1 MIFLNL
7 KSNQFL
13 RNISYALSANL
24 VVLFISVILNLFVP
38 KYVGVQQYSMWQL
51 YLFYS
56 NYTGFFPLGWIDGIS
71 LKYAGEEYDDIK
83 KTSLGAQYWILF
95 LTEFVS
101 VIILLIC
108 TNIFVNSGIYR
119 SVYIYSILS
128 IIILVSRGFILI
140 ILQSANRIR
149 EYAALSR
156 NDRFIYI
163 FLLVISFFFNAKS
176 FHILIGLDLLSKFII
191 LLWGMYIIRDLL
203 FKNIHLNNKI
213 FGEIFE
219 NIRVGSSLMFSN
231 IASMLISGIPRW
243 FVERK
248 WDVETFGKLSLTL
261 NISNLFMVFMNAI
274 GIVLFPILRRANQ
287 NKLSQIYR
295 NIRSVFV
302 PFTYCLLIFFFPIK
316 FILEIWLPEYSE
328 SMSYMG
334 ILFPMIV
341 YEGRVSLLINTF
353 LKTIRKEKS
362 ILYINLLTL
371 VVSVTAS
378 ILSINVVGNLSLSV
392 FCIMFTIF
400 FRGFFLEL
408 LLFRELDISMNK
420 IILIETLLTF
430 IFVLCNSLLSEGA
443 SLLCY
448 VVFLLMYLFYSRKNI
463 WLGIQGIK
471 YMLSK

>member
-1 MIFLNL
+1 MNL

-56 NYTGFFPLGWIDGIS
+56 SYTGFFPLGWIDGIS

-231 IASMLISGIPRW
+231 IASILISGIPRW

>member
-1 MIFLNL
+1 
-7 KSNQFL
+7 
-13 RNISYALSANL
+13 
-24 VVLFISVILNLFVP
+24 
-38 KYVGVQQYSMWQL
+38 MWQL

-56 NYTGFFPLGWIDGIS
+56 SYTGFFPLGWIDGIS

>member
-1 MIFLNL
+1 MNL

-24 VVLFISVILNLFVP
+24 VVLVISVILNLFVP

-56 NYTGFFPLGWIDGIS
+56 SYTGFFPLGWIDGIS

>member
-1 MIFLNL
+1 
-7 KSNQFL
+7 
-13 RNISYALSANL
+13 
-24 VVLFISVILNLFVP
+24 
-38 KYVGVQQYSMWQL
+38 
-51 YLFYS
+51 
-56 NYTGFFPLGWIDGIS
+56 
-71 LKYAGEEYDDIK
+71 
-83 KTSLGAQYWILF
+83 
-95 LTEFVS
+95 
-101 VIILLIC
+101 
-108 TNIFVNSGIYR
+108 
-119 SVYIYSILS
+119 
-128 IIILVSRGFILI
+128 
-140 ILQSANRIR
+140 
-149 EYAALSR
+149 
-156 NDRFIYI
+156 
-163 FLLVISFFFNAKS
+163 
-176 FHILIGLDLLSKFII
+176 
-191 LLWGMYIIRDLL
+191 LWGMYIIRDLL

-463 WLGIQGIK
+463 W
-471 YMLSK
+471 

>member
-1 MIFLNL
+1 MNL

>member
-1 MIFLNL
+1 MNL

-56 NYTGFFPLGWIDGIS
+56 SYTGFFPLGWIDGIS

>member
-1 MIFLNL
+1 MNL

-56 NYTGFFPLGWIDGIS
+56 SYTGFFPLGWIDGIS

-83 KTSLGAQYWILF
+83 KTSLGAQYWILI